1 MKKYFMFAA
10 VVTAGMLASCSSESL
25 TGSDPE
31 IPTPAQED
39 LVAIQIGV
47 ATPQVDLSTK
57 AGTRGAGTVGDLTT
71 GTNVWKGEKVNV
83 FMFNKGTLTLATD
96 GNNSLYDNVELTT
109 PSATASGVANE
120 LNATG
125 DRVIYKYY
133 PVSGNYDFWG
143 YYRDDALPAAAGGD
157 PTAPA
162 ALPVT
167 GATEV
172 TVPFTIDGS
181 QDLMVAKAEP
191 SAAEI
196 ALLDA
201 QRNTDYY
208 SAYAARKTVQPN
220 LTFKHLLTRL
230 TFSVVGGNNEAIGFK
245 ETSTPGSYA
254 LPANGNT
261 YEGVFIR
268 SIRIRSLKSGNIIA
282 AWIPDGSV
290 NTRTPNELISF
301 TKSNPAAAADSTW
314 MELKS
319 KYRDGGTGKVTD
331 LYDASFVW
339 GTDATIQ
346 GKLEIGGTDWDKIQ
360 RPKSLTD
367 PETVGGSLLVAPDAK
382 YVAEIV
388 LGQILVTEEDFP
400 GGGTPTTKVVY
411 SPFVTEINPKAPDTT
426 FEQGKSYN
434 VKMKLYGAQRI
445 VITTTLEAWVP
456 GTEVVI
462 DAD

>member
-1 MKKYFMFAA
+1 MKKSFMFVAVAA
-10 VVTAGMLASCSSESL
+10 AGMLASCSSESL
-25 TGSDPE
+25 TGSDPKIE
-31 IPTPAQED
+31 TPDQEE

-57 AGTRGAGTVGDLTT
+57 AGTRGAGTVGDLSS
-71 GTNVWKGEKVNV
+71 GTNIWKGEKVNV
-83 FMFNKGTLTLATD
+83 YMFEKGTLTLAED
-96 GNNSLYDNVELTT
+96 GTGNKLYNNVELTT
-109 PSATASGVANE
+109 PKPGVAGIAAEGVASGVANE
-120 LNATG
+120 LNPAG
-125 DRVIYKYY
+125 NRVTYKYY
-133 PVSGNYDFWG
+133 PVTGNFDFWG
-143 YYRDDALPAAAGGD
+143 YYIDDAGNGD
-157 PTAPA
+157 PAI
-162 ALPVT
+162 
-167 GATEV
+167 GEKEV
-172 TVPFTIDGS
+172 KVPFTIDGS

-220 LTFKHLLTRL
+220 MTFKHLLTRL

-245 ETSTPGSYA
+245 DGGSGYA
-254 LPANGNT
+254 LPDDGNT

-290 NTRTPNELISF
+290 TTGAPAELISF

-319 KYRDGGTGKVTD
+319 KDRNGETGKVTD
-331 LYDASFVW
+331 LYDNSFVW
-339 GTDATIQ
+339 ATDATIQ
-346 GKLEIGGTDWDKIQ
+346 GKLVIGGADWDKIQ
-360 RPKSLTD
+360 RPKSLTE
-367 PETVGGSLLVAPDAK
+367 PVTVGGSLLVAPDDK

-411 SPFVTEINPKAPDTT
+411 SPLITEIIPTAPDVT

-445 VITTTLEAWVP
+445 VITTTLQAWES
-456 GTEVVI
+456 GTEVEI
-462 DAD
+462 NAD

>member
-1 MKKYFMFAA
+1 MFVAVAA
-10 VVTAGMLASCSSESL
+10 AGMLASCSSESL
-25 TGSDPE
+25 TGSDPK
-31 IPTPAQED
+31 IPTPDQEE

-71 GTNVWKGEKVNV
+71 GQNIWKGEKVNV

-96 GNNSLYDNVELTT
+96 GTNPLYDNVALTT
-109 PSATASGVANE
+109 PSETDAVPTGVANE
-120 LNATG
+120 LNAAG
-125 DRVIYKYY
+125 NRVTYKYY
-133 PVSGNYDFWG
+133 PVTGNFDFWG
-143 YYRDDALPAAAGGD
+143 YFRDDALPAAAGGD
-157 PTAPA
+157 PTDPA

-172 TVPFTIDGS
+172 TVPFEIDGS

-230 TFSVVGGNNEAIGFK
+230 TFSVVGGNNEALGFK
-245 ETSTPGSYA
+245 DDGEGNYA
-254 LPANGNT
+254 LPAAGNT
-261 YEGVFIR
+261 YEGVFIK
-268 SIRIRSLKSGNIIA
+268 SIKIRSLNSGNIIA
-282 AWIPDGSV
+282 AWIGGGSV
-290 NTRTPNELISF
+290 TTGDPSELISF
-301 TKSNPAAAADSTW
+301 KKSVPAAAADSTW

-319 KYRDGGTGKVTD
+319 KDRDGVTGKVTD

-339 GTDATIQ
+339 ATDATIQ
-346 GKLEIGGTDWDKIQ
+346 TKLEIGGTYWDKIQ
-360 RPKSLTD
+360 RPTSLTE
-367 PETVGGSLLVAPDAK
+367 PVAVGGSLLVAPDDK

-400 GGGTPTTKVVY
+400 GGGNPITKVVY
-411 SPFVTEINPKAPDTT
+411 SPLITEISPTSPDVT
-426 FEQGKSYN
+426 FEQGKSYK

-445 VITTTLEAWVP
+445 VITTTLQAWESGEDV
-456 GTEVVI
+456 EI